1 MGDPRKSR
9 KKWEGPG
16 LPWIKEVL
24 RQEQELMG
32 RYGLRNKREL
42 WLARTVIREFR
53 HMARGLLALPPA
65 ERAVREKQ
73 LINKLYKMGLLKSQQ
88 STVDDILGLR
98 EEDLLE
104 RRLQTIVFKKGLART
119 IYQARQ
125 LIAHGHIVVKGTRV
139 TSPGYIVQREEEDT
153 IDYYP
158 TSPFKGHPPTV
169 VNQNAQ
175 SPSQEGGGEVN
186 VEQA

>member
-16 LPWIKEVL
+16 LPWIKESL
-24 RQEQELMG
+24 SDEQELLG
-32 RYGLRNKREL
+32 KYGLRNKKEI
-42 WLARTVIREFR
+42 WLARTIIREFR
-53 HMARGLLALPPA
+53 HMARTLLALPPA
-65 ERAVREKQ
+65 ERIVREKQ
-73 LINKLYKMGLLKSQQ
+73 LIGKLYKMGLLKSQNT
-88 STVDDILGLR
+88 TVDDILGLK

-125 LIAHGHIVVKGTRV
+125 LIVHGHITVGGKRV
-139 TSPGYIVQREEEDT
+139 TSPGYIVLKDEEDS
-153 IDYYP
+153 IDFYP
-158 TSPFKGHPPTV
+158 TSPFKSRPPTT
-169 VNQNAQ
+169 QGEETTQEQ
-175 SPSQEGGGEVN
+175 SSKGEVS